1 MKDIEKMTIQDSFL
15 LLKSKIEKLSEKR
28 IIALN
33 KEIEKLNHKNNFLKK
48 QVVNQKE
55 NIKALRCK
63 YQKEIKKHILN
74 NEKCE
79 MYYNKQILKL
89 QKENEDLIL
98 EYREKLENYIINNEK
113 TNIYLKDK
121 NNKEG

>member
-1 MKDIEKMTIQDSFL
+1 MTI
-15 LLKSKIEKLSEKR
+15 KSMEAKI
-28 IIALN
+28 
-33 KEIEKLNHKNNFLKK
+33 
-48 QVVNQKE
+48 Q
-55 NIKALRCK
+55 
-63 YQKEIKKHILN
+63 
-74 NEKCE
+74 
-79 MYYNKQILKL
+79 KL